1 MSNPKT
7 KPDWRL
13 PILNLRGQYEQL
25 RGEISTAV
33 LEVLEQQNFILGP
46 NVAALESEIAQL
58 CEAPFAIGVASGTD
72 ALILALRAAGVGP
85 GDEVIVPA
93 LSFIATA
100 DAVSLLNAT
109 PVFADIDPRTFNIDV
124 AHAATLVT
132 SRTRAIIPVHLFG
145 QPADMDAVA
154 ALASRHSLIV
164 VEDCAQALGARWK
177 GRPTCSFGEYGCISF
192 FPSKNLGGC
201 GDGGMVTVRT
211 AEEAERLRTLRSHGS
226 RKKYYSELQGMNSR
240 LDEIQAAILRVKLG
254 HLAKWNE
261 ARRRIA
267 AQYREALTGLPE
279 IMVPFESA
287 NAEHVY
293 HQFTI
298 RVVNRD
304 EVQKFLAERGIQ
316 TFVYYPVPLH
326 LQPMYSNLGYRRGD
340 LPVAEEAAS
349 EVLSLPIFPEM
360 TQEDVKFVADCLEQ
374 CVTASV
380 S

>member
-109 PVFADIDPRTFNIDV
+109 PVFADIDSRTFNIDV

-298 RVVNRD
+298 REVNRD

>member
-109 PVFADIDPRTFNIDV
+109 PVFADIDSRTFNIDV

-154 ALASRHSLIV
+154 ALAGRRNLSVI
-164 VEDCAQALGARWK
+164 EDCAQALGARWK

>member
-1 MSNPKT
+1 MKYS
-7 KPDWRL
+7 
-13 PILNLRGQYEQL
+13 
-25 RGEISTAV
+25 
-33 LEVLEQQNFILGP
+33 
-46 NVAALESEIAQL
+46 
-58 CEAPFAIGVASGTD
+58 
-72 ALILALRAAGVGP
+72 
-85 GDEVIVPA
+85 
-93 LSFIATA
+93 
-100 DAVSLLNAT
+100 
-109 PVFADIDPRTFNIDV
+109 RTFNIDV

-154 ALASRHSLIV
+154 ALAGRRNLSVI
-164 VEDCAQALGARWK
+164 EDCAQALGARWK

>member
-298 RVVNRD
+298 REVNRD

>member
-109 PVFADIDPRTFNIDV
+109 PVFADIDSRTFNIDV

-154 ALASRHSLIV
+154 ALAGRRNLSVI
-164 VEDCAQALGARWK
+164 EDCAQALGARWK

-298 RVVNRD
+298 REVNRD